1 MNSNTR
7 YGNACHGSRPPFSVV
22 QCLFW
27 IMSRRSEGSLF
38 TSAVHPGADIR
49 KVRPNG
55 LLGARSGHYSYWPK
69 PRKTVGIYYAFVSG
83 SSWPV
88 CKPLLWLNTRNWHGS
103 CLYQSRSGH
112 EPLCC
117 RRRFPPRL
125 TLYRSAGSVLR
136 KCEATGS
143 AIFGI
148 RALNQSAM
156 GGTAVNTPV
165 SVAEHG
171 RR

>member
-22 QCLFW
+22 PCLFW

-49 KVRPNG
+49 KVRPNS
-55 LLGARSGHYSYWPK
+55 LLVARSGHYSYWPK

-88 CKPLLWLNTRNWHGS
+88 CKPLLSLNTRKLVRS
-103 CLYQSRSGH
+103 CVYQSRSVH

-125 TLYRSAGSVLR
+125 PLFDLGNAQLYSSLALR
-136 KCEATGS
+136 PGVFKRDHPSPISGTPSPISGTRCV
-143 AIFGI
+143 I
-148 RALNQSAM
+148 RRQL
-156 GGTAVNTPV
+156 
-165 SVAEHG
+165 
-171 RR
+171 